1 MTENSKGNEVSPVQA
16 AQLALEEFRGEVKAV
31 VALQLKSKAKAIR
44 TLMPS
49 LDKLN
54 KLGFAQEKLVDV
66 MKDEGLEMSLGYLKT
81 ALWRERKE
89 D

>member
-1 MTENSKGNEVSPVQA
+1 MTENNKGNEVSPVQA
-16 AQLALEEFRGEVKAV
+16 AQQALEEFRGEVKAV

-54 KLGFAQEKLVDV
+54 KLGFAQEKLVEV
-66 MKDEGLEMSLGYLKT
+66 MKEEGLGMSLGYLKT